1 MKNMS
6 LKAKLLVA
14 FLMVGLI
21 PFGVIAIVSYV
32 KSSSALSQQ
41 SFGQL
46 EGVRGIKKNQIENFF
61 KERQGDMGVLVEM
74 VATLQQEAFK
84 KLDAIQQIKRAQ
96 IEGYFLERA
105 GDVSVLSKN
114 GIVKEALN
122 QLDEAFM
129 AEEKKI
135 GGALWKHA
143 DEKFGPWLKQY
154 QDEYGYYD
162 LFLISKNGDVVY
174 SAAKES
180 DLGQNL
186 ETGKLKDSPL
196 GKCFKEARNGIF
208 CRILNRTPPPT
219 TSFLLLS
226 ERRSGKEMN

>member
-6 LKAKLLVA
+6 LKVKLLVA
-14 FLMVGLI
+14 FLAVGLL
-21 PFGVIAIVSYV
+21 PFGVIAVVSYV

-41 SFGQL
+41 AFGQL
-46 EGVRGIKKNQIENFF
+46 EGVRGIKKNQIETFF

-114 GIVKEALN
+114 GILKEALKH
-122 QLDEAFM
+122 LDNAFL
-129 AEEKKI
+129 AEDKKT
-135 GGALWKHA
+135 GGAFWKQA
-143 DEKFGPWLKQY
+143 DENFGPWLKQY
-154 QDEYGYYD
+154 QGEYGYYD

-186 ETGKLKDSPL
+186 VTGSLKDSPL
-196 GKCFKEARNGIF
+196 GKCF
-208 CRILNRTPPPT
+208 
-219 TSFLLLS
+219 
-226 ERRSGKEMN
+226 